1 VNSPAIYPV
10 MIYVASHINDL
21 QAEAAAN
28 RMAKQAKRSGSRS
41 ASRIGAALTSVR
53 SILTSPAEGPTLLPK
68 LTDYPYRS

>member
-1 VNSPAIYPV
+1 MNSPA
-10 MIYVASHINDL
+10 MIYVKSHQNEL

-28 RMAKQAKRSGSRS
+28 RMAKQAKGSGSRS

-53 SILTSPAEGPTLLPK
+53 SILTSSAEGPTALPK